1 MNKGDVAVDK
11 QTSHSAE
18 KSPSISTEI
27 NSSKGSGT
35 LPSTSSQRRPLADD
49 EKKHIQEVFRDTIRS
64 NATIT
69 MQFVRETMKKDAKL
83 IRVEEIEGMLKRVV
97 DYLRNV
103 QKNEPRQ
110 DPQELPVVQKSK
122 QVENWLT
129 SQAGPSSIETST
141 STKQKWS
148 DEDTDKIVKVF
159 TQAFG
164 SLKTMPSRSEVRQIF
179 QNELAEILERKEFQR
194 CYNKVRHL
202 VDLNNKKRKK

>member
-1 MNKGDVAVDK
+1 MGKLC
-11 QTSHSAE
+11 SL
-18 KSPSISTEI
+18 KS
-27 NSSKGSGT
+27 
-35 LPSTSSQRRPLADD
+35 RRPLADD

-129 SQAGPSSIETST
+129 SQAKPSSIETST

-148 DEDTDKIVKVF
+148 DEDTDNIVKVF